1 MFNTDHYHS
10 RFFNTVVADGSFVI
24 KSSNNIEKIKS
35 EYQFYYYLPEN
46 LKNYFVEPFS
56 LKVTEKTASYR
67 MAKIP
72 VLNAA
77 QTLIS
82 ESMQEEE
89 FQRLLG
95 QLFNFISACP
105 ASDKAVDEVKLES
118 WNLVVA
124 KAFTRLRDMPEH
136 SQALY
141 RLTKA
146 YQDISK
152 ERTKWV
158 SKVSHGDLCLSNV
171 LWVPTTNNFLLIDPR
186 GASLPADMYMD
197 EYYDLAKL
205 QHSIRSGYEVMLYE
219 FGEVPAYALELF
231 NQKIEE
237 LGVNK
242 DLLKVYEAGLFLS
255 MIPLHAE
262 NKVRMRKFA
271 EKANEILSTLG
282 Y

>member
-1 MFNTDHYHS
+1 VFNTDHYHS

-136 SQALY
+136 SQDLY

-271 EKANEILSTLG
+271 KKANEILSTLG

>member
-1 MFNTDHYHS
+1 
-10 RFFNTVVADGSFVI
+10 
-24 KSSNNIEKIKS
+24 
-35 EYQFYYYLPEN
+35 
-46 LKNYFVEPFS
+46 
-56 LKVTEKTASYR
+56 
-67 MAKIP
+67 
-72 VLNAA
+72 
-77 QTLIS
+77 
-82 ESMQEEE
+82 
-89 FQRLLG
+89 
-95 QLFNFISACP
+95 
-105 ASDKAVDEVKLES
+105 
-118 WNLVVA
+118 
-124 KAFTRLRDMPEH
+124 MPEH

-158 SKVSHGDLCLSNV
+158 SRMSHGDLCLSNV
-171 LWVPTTNNFLLIDPR
+171 LWMPNTNNFVLVDPR
-186 GASLPADMYMD
+186 GTSLPADIYMD

-205 QHSIRSGYEVMLYE
+205 QHSIKSGYEVMLYE
-219 FGEVPAYALELF
+219 FGEVPAYALEIF
-231 NQKIEE
+231 NHKIEG

-262 NKVRMRKFA
+262 NKVRMRRFA

>member
-1 MFNTDHYHS
+1 VFSTDHYHS
-10 RFFNTVVADGSFVI
+10 RFFNTVVADGRFVI

-35 EYQFYYYLPEN
+35 EYQFYYYLPEH
-46 LKNYFVEPFS
+46 LKNYFVKPFS
-56 LKVTEKTASYR
+56 FEIAEGSASYR
-67 MAKIP
+67 MVKVP

-82 ESMQEEE
+82 GSMRAEE
-89 FQRLLG
+89 FQRLLD
-95 QLFNFISACP
+95 QIFDFISTCT
-105 ASDKAVDEVKLES
+105 ASDKTVDEVKLES
-118 WNLVVA
+118 WNLVVV

-158 SKVSHGDLCLSNV
+158 SRMSHGDLCLSNV
-171 LWVPTTNNFLLIDPR
+171 LWMPNTNNFVLVDPR
-186 GASLPADMYMD
+186 GASLPADIYMD

-205 QHSIRSGYEVMLYE
+205 QHSIKSGYEVMLYE
-219 FGEVPAYALELF
+219 FGKVPAYALEVF
-231 NQKIEE
+231 NHKIEG

-242 DLLKVYEAGLFLS
+242 NLLKVYEAGLFLS

-262 NKVRMRKFA
+262 NKVRMRRFA
-271 EKANEILSTLG
+271 EKADEILSTLG

>member
-1 MFNTDHYHS
+1 VFSTDHYHS
-10 RFFNTVVADGSFVI
+10 RFFNTVVADGRFVI

-46 LKNYFVEPFS
+46 LKNYFVKPFS
-56 LKVTEKTASYR
+56 LEITEGVASYR
-67 MAKIP
+67 MVKVP

-82 ESMQEEE
+82 GSMRAEE
-89 FQRLLG
+89 FQRLLD
-95 QLFNFISACP
+95 QIFDFISTCT
-105 ASDKAVDEVKLES
+105 ASDKTVDEVKLES
-118 WNLVVA
+118 WNLVVV

-158 SKVSHGDLCLSNV
+158 SRMSHGDLCLSNV
-171 LWVPTTNNFLLIDPR
+171 LWMPNTNNFVLVDPR
-186 GASLPADMYMD
+186 GASLPADIYMD

-205 QHSIRSGYEVMLYE
+205 QHSIKSGYEVMLYE
-219 FGEVPAYALELF
+219 FGEVPAYALEVF
-231 NQKIEE
+231 NHKIER

-242 DLLKVYEAGLFLS
+242 NLLKVYEAGLFLS

-262 NKVRMRKFA
+262 NKVRMRRFA
-271 EKANEILSTLG
+271 KKADEILSTLG

>member
-1 MFNTDHYHS
+1 
-10 RFFNTVVADGSFVI
+10 
-24 KSSNNIEKIKS
+24 
-35 EYQFYYYLPEN
+35 
-46 LKNYFVEPFS
+46 
-56 LKVTEKTASYR
+56 
-67 MAKIP
+67 
-72 VLNAA
+72 
-77 QTLIS
+77 
-82 ESMQEEE
+82 
-89 FQRLLG
+89 
-95 QLFNFISACP
+95 
-105 ASDKAVDEVKLES
+105 
-118 WNLVVA
+118 
-124 KAFTRLRDMPEH
+124 MPEH
-136 SQALY
+136 SQTLY

-152 ERTKWV
+152 ERTKWL

-171 LWVPTTNNFLLIDPR
+171 LWVPKTNNFLLIDPR
-186 GASLPADMYMD
+186 GASSPADIYMD

-205 QHSIRSGYEVMLYE
+205 QHSIHSGYEVMLYE
-219 FGEVPAYALELF
+219 FGEVPEYALEMF

-255 MIPLHAE
+255 MVPLHSE

>member
-1 MFNTDHYHS
+1 MFSTDYYHS
-10 RFFNTVVADGSFVI
+10 RFFNTVVADGRFVI
-24 KSSNNIEKIKS
+24 KSSDNVEKIKS

-46 LKNYFVEPFS
+46 IKNYFVRPFS
-56 LKVTEKTASYR
+56 LVLNENIASYS
-67 MAKIP
+67 MDKIP

-82 ESMQEEE
+82 GSMRAEELHE
-89 FQRLLG
+89 LLD
-95 QLFNFISACP
+95 QIFNFISTCP
-105 ASDKAVDEVKLES
+105 ESAKAVEEVKLES

-124 KAFTRLRDMPEH
+124 KTFTRLRDMPEH
-136 SQALY
+136 AQALH

-158 SKVSHGDLCLSNV
+158 SRVSHGDLCLSNV
-171 LWVPTTNNFLLIDPR
+171 LWVPNTNNFVLIDPR
-186 GASLPADMYMD
+186 GASLPADIYMD

-205 QHSIRSGYEVMLYE
+205 QHSIKSGYEVMLYE
-219 FGEVPAYALELF
+219 FGEVPAYAPEML

-237 LGVNK
+237 LGVSK
-242 DLLKVYEAGLFLS
+242 DLLHVYEAGLFLS

-271 EKANEILSTLG
+271 EKAEEILSTLG